1 MIRQLYSSLHVNGD
15 DNVAHYG
22 NDEVNYGEAE
32 RGSYEPIKNL
42 EDADVHIN
50 AKEFNLAK
58 QQQTSTSK
66 ILSQK

>member
-1 MIRQLYSSLHVNGD
+1 MGSKQKSMNLDL
-15 DNVAHYG
+15 
-22 NDEVNYGEAE
+22 NDEVNYGEAEGE

-58 QQQTSTSK
+58 
-66 ILSQK
+66 

>member
-1 MIRQLYSSLHVNGD
+1 MNLDL
-15 DNVAHYG
+15 

>member
-1 MIRQLYSSLHVNGD
+1 MQTMHGQASKLMGSKQKSMNLD
-15 DNVAHYG
+15 L

-32 RGSYEPIKNL
+32 RGNYEPIKNL

-58 QQQTSTSK
+58 
-66 ILSQK
+66 